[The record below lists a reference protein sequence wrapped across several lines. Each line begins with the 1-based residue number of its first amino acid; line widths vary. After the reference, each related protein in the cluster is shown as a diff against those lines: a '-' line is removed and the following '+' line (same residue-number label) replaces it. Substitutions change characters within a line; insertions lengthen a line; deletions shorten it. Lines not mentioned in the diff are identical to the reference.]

1 MQIVFIDGDRRRELD
16 VRVNSPSATIDD
28 LARALDPATERPLLV
43 DDRPADPDFE
53 LIEAG
58 LHEGAEVRFGAQRG
72 GPRGPVDATPMSPWD
87 APTGPPLGAAAGPV
101 DAFVPLPWDAP
112 ASGGSIG
119 APAARPELEL
129 VVVNG
134 LDAGRRFPLVPGTMV
149 VGRAPGCEIVL
160 DDGTLS
166 RRHATVTLSADGEV
180 TVDDLESHNGSWV
193 AGEPVVAPMPLG
205 RQVPLRLGA
214 LELEVRR
221 VVADDRPLAFDPRRH
236 TGAAG
241 TIPFNRPPR
250 PAPPPPP
257 DEVTPPKGAD
267 TGRGKV
273 PLSLIGIITPLLFA
287 GIMFQVMGNA
297 QFLMFAAL
305 SPLMGI
311 ANVIDGKR
319 KGKKSDRSEK
329 ERFARELREFRTR
342 LVELGDEERRRRE
355 LAAPDPA
362 EIMRRVTLPSVTLW
376 ERRPAHGD
384 FLRLRAGV
392 GSVPWQPP
400 VASKASLSEPPEELT
415 QALAEAALLDGSP
428 VPVDLSGGGVIGIVG
443 HRTAALGLA
452 RSLLCQATAL
462 HGPADLPVMVLAR
475 PEAAPDWDWAKWLPH
490 TRDASGTGRLLSGDS
505 DLSARLAESRLKA
518 VDPRDR
524 PSPGPGG
531 ARPVGPTLL
540 VVVDDESLTDGRRA
554 PTRGLLRGEG
564 GLVAGIVIASTVD
577 RLPAVCTTVVD
588 MTDPDG
594 VADLF
599 LPQLGQRIER
609 FVPAGMADDVAR
621 DCARALACFED
632 PELDLVGAGLPTSI
646 RLLPLLDLDD
656 CTPDAVLA
664 RWKAAGIDPRPAT
677 PVGMAESG
685 IFTVDFVADGPHALV
700 GGTTGSGKSEL
711 LRSMVAGLAAGVDPE
726 HLTFVL
732 VDFKG
737 GSAFDECAKL
747 PHTVGMVTDLDEH
760 LAERALRCLEAELK
774 YRERRLRDAGATDLP
789 DYLRKGLP
797 EPMPRLLVIIDEFAT
812 LKAEL
817 PQFIDALVGVAQRG
831 RSLGV
836 HMLLATQRPQGAISE
851 NIRAN
856 TNMRIA
862 LRVQE
867 TNDSKDVIDVPD
879 AAAIPRTVPGRAYVR
894 LGPGEVVAI
903 QSALST
909 GARGQATTAHVD
921 LAPFVYG
928 PQPRPPE
935 PESPAEVARP
945 VDAAPGAVEAD
956 PETDLSVLVQV
967 IGEAFARTG
976 RPHPRRPWP
985 DMLADDIDLDQLVDE
1000 SLVGGVRSMTGGTS
1014 SVRVGSGEGGA
1025 AGTGGGSGAAMLG
1038 GAVPLA
1044 MADDPEAQAQYPLG
1058 WVPADGNM
1066 IVYGIGGSGTTT
1078 ALTSTVLSLARLR
1091 SADEVHVYGFDFGA
1105 GELGALEPLPHVGG
1119 VLQAGERER
1128 QTRLI
1133 RHLRGEL
1140 DRRRAMGAAAVRA
1153 EPMIVT
1159 VVDGWSAFAAEY
1171 NDLAGSAIWEAF
1183 SRVLADGPEVGLC
1196 AVIAADRANAVPSTV
1211 ASLVRQKLA
1220 MQLANPSD
1228 YSNFGVRSSAVPEM
1242 VPGRA
1247 LVAGTAQ
1254 VVQIARPAEG
1264 AAAAAVRIAA
1274 EHAPAT
1280 RPPLRVEPL
1289 ATELRLAD
1297 LTATADMAGR
1307 PWRIPVGMSE
1317 GTRAA
1322 TGLVAYQGEHAL
1334 IAGPARSGKSTA
1346 LLTVAAVCRA
1356 ARPDITVVSVAGPR
1370 SPLRGDPLAGEVVAP
1385 SEIGERLGPLVDAAA
1400 GAVLVLVDDAEAL
1413 DDQGGILD
1421 RLSSS
1426 DNPELLFVA
1435 AGRNDG
1441 IRSGYSHW
1449 TRPLRKHKVGV
1460 LLRPDIDLDG
1470 DILGAQLPRRAP
1482 VAMVTG
1488 RGYVACAGETEL
1500 VQVALPR

>member
-1 MQIVFIDGDRRRELD
+1 MQIVYIDGDRRRELD

-28 LARALDPATERPLLV
+28 LARALDPTRAARTLFVEGQPV
-43 DDRPADPDFE
+43 DPDFD
-53 LIEAG
+53 LVEAG
-58 LHEGAEVRFGAQRG
+58 LHEGAEVRFGGHAAG
-72 GPRGPVDATPMSPWD
+72 FSAPVDGVARSSGD
-87 APTGPPLGAAAGPV
+87 APTGPRAGGGSGLV
-101 DAFVPLPWDAP
+101 DAFAAAPWDAP
-112 ASGGSIG
+112 VPGSFG
-119 APAARPELEL
+119 APVAGHALEV

-134 LDAGRRFPLVPGTMV
+134 LDAGRRFPLSPGTVV

-166 RRHATVTLSADGEV
+166 RRHATLTVTAEGEV
-180 TVDDLESHNGSWV
+180 TVEDLESHNGSWV
-193 AGEPVVAPMPLG
+193 AGEPVVEPVRLD
-205 RQVPLRLGA
+205 RRVPLRLGA

-221 VVADDRPLAFDPRRH
+221 VVTDDRPLAFDPRRH

-257 DEVTPPKGAD
+257 DDVTPPKAPD
-267 TGRGKV
+267 TGRAKV
-273 PLSLIGIITPLLFA
+273 PISLIGIITPLLFA
-287 GIMFQVMGNA
+287 GIMFQVMGSA
-297 QFLMFAAL
+297 HFLLFALL
-305 SPLMGI
+305 SPVMGL
-311 ANVIDGKR
+311 ANAIDGKR
-319 KGKKSDRSEK
+319 KGKKSDRSER
-329 ERFARELREFRTR
+329 ERFAREMRDFRVR
-342 LVELGDEERRRRE
+342 LVELGDAERRRRE
-355 LAAPDPA
+355 AAAPDPA
-362 EIMRRVTLPSVTLW
+362 EIMRRVSLPSVTLW

-392 GSVPWQPP
+392 GSVPWPLP
-400 VASKASLSEPPEELT
+400 VAQKVALSEPPEELT
-415 QALAEAALLDGSP
+415 ATLAEVALLEGSP
-428 VPVDLSGGGVIGIVG
+428 VPVDLSGGGVVGIVG
-443 HRTAALGLA
+443 DRDAALGLA
-452 RSLLCQATAL
+452 RSLLCQAAAL
-462 HGPADLPVMVLAR
+462 HGPADLPVMVLAHA
-475 PEAAPDWDWAKWLPH
+475 EAARDWDWAKWLPH
-490 TRDASGTGRLLSGDS
+490 TRDASGSGRLLSADP
-505 DLSARLAESRLKA
+505 DLSSRMADARLKA

-524 PSPGPGG
+524 PSSSGASG
-531 ARPVGPTLL
+531 ARPTGPTLL
-540 VVVDDESLTDGRRA
+540 VVVDDETLTDGRKA
-554 PTRGLLRGEG
+554 PTRGLLRGDG
-564 GLVAGIVIASTVD
+564 GLVAGIVIASNFD

-594 VADLF
+594 GADLF
-599 LPQLGQRIER
+599 LPQVGQRIEG
-609 FVPAGMADDVAR
+609 FLPAGMADDVAR

-646 RLLPLLDLDD
+646 RLLPLLDMDD
-656 CTPDAVLA
+656 CTPEAVLA
-664 RWKAAGIDPRPAT
+664 RWKAAGVDPRPAT
-677 PVGMAESG
+677 PVGMAEG
-685 IFTVDFVADGPHALV
+685 GVFTVDFVADGPHALV

-909 GARGQATTAHVD
+909 GERGQSTAAHVD
-921 LAPFVYG
+921 VAPFVYG

-935 PESPAEVARP
+935 PEPPAALAP
-945 VDAAPGAVEAD
+945 PLDATPGMAEPD

-976 RPHPRRPWP
+976 RPEPRRPWP
-985 DMLADDIDLDQLVDE
+985 DMLADDIDLDRLVDE
-1000 SLVGGVRSMTGGTS
+1000 ALAEGVTGMS
-1014 SVRVGSGEGGA
+1014 GGA
-1025 AGTGGGSGAAMLG
+1025 ATAVAGHTGSSTDAGT
-1038 GAVPLA
+1038 VPLA
-1044 MADDPEAQAQYPLG
+1044 MADDPDAQAQYPLG
-1058 WVPADGNM
+1058 WAPADGNL

-1078 ALTSTVLSLARLR
+1078 ALTSLVLSLARLR
-1091 SADEVHVYGFDFGA
+1091 SPDDVHVYGFDFGA
-1105 GELGALEPLPHVGG
+1105 GELGALETLPHVGG

-1133 RHLRGEL
+1133 RHLRSEL

-1153 EPMIVT
+1153 EPTIVT
-1159 VVDGWSAFAAEY
+1159 LVDGWSAFAAEY
-1171 NDLAGSAIWEAF
+1171 NDLAGSAIWESF
-1183 SRVLADGPEVGLC
+1183 TRVLADGPEVGLC
-1196 AVIAADRANAVPSTV
+1196 AVIAADRANAVPNAL

-1220 MQLANPSD
+1220 MHLANPSD

-1254 VVQIARPAEG
+1254 VVQIARPADG
-1264 AAAAAVRIAA
+1264 AASAAVRIAA
-1274 EHAPAT
+1274 AHAPAT

-1289 ATELRLAD
+1289 ATELRLSELSAV
-1297 LTATADMAGR
+1297 ADMGAR
-1307 PWRIPVGMSE
+1307 PWRIPVGIAE
-1317 GTRAA
+1317 RTRSAA
-1322 TGLVAYQGEHAL
+1322 GLVAYQGEHAL

-1385 SEIGERLGPLVDAAA
+1385 AEIGERLGPLVDDAT
-1400 GAVLVLVDDAEAL
+1400 GAVLVLIDDAEAL

-1426 DNPELLFVA
+1426 DDPELLFVA